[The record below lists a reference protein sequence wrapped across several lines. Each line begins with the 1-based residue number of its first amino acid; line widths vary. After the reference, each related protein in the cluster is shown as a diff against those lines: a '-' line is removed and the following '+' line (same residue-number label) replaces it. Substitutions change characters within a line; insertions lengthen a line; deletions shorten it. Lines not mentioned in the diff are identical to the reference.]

1 LAEACF
7 SFKHHVTLEKI
18 FRIRENTSMLY
29 LKIENIMDKR
39 VVFFKLSDVAD
50 V

>member
-1 LAEACF
+1 
-7 SFKHHVTLEKI
+7 
-18 FRIRENTSMLY
+18 MLY

-50 V
+50 VWIDSIRFLDPKGDLQE